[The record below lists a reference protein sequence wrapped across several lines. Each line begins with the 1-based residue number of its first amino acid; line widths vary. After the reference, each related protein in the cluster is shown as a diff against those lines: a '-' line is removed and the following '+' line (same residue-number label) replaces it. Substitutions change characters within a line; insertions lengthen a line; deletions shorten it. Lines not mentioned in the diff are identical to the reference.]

1 MILHHAVWK
10 DLVFHYLIVL
20 LLMAYFKR
28 AFGFTHGS
36 FIVSTVLATLILTY
50 LNHRFFPQ
58 LAIQRYLN
66 KPQEAF
72 QACNL
77 RWGNK
82 PCDCQSLLT
91 KFRAKPQSGF
101 ALTLSTRTG

>member
-1 MILHHAVWK
+1 MILHHKIWK
-10 DLVFHYLIVL
+10 DLIFHYIIVL
-20 LLMAYFKR
+20 LLMTYFKR
-28 AFGFTHGS
+28 QFGFTHGS

-58 LAIQRYLN
+58 LAIRRYLN

-82 PCDCQSLLT
+82 PCDCPFKDACPHRRMCEYNQNRNLT
-91 KFRAKPQSGF
+91 QQV
-101 ALTLSTRTG
+101 